1 VLQDAGGNA
10 VFTSNGSGVLSG
22 VNSGFGS
29 AMVLLSTQTAS
40 NSASISFTSGIDS
53 TYGEYI
59 FGFYNIN
66 PATDDTDFQ
75 VNFSTDG
82 TSWGMTKT
90 TTLFRAQHIESEG
103 GGTNYALSYEWAFDL
118 AQSTSPQILVWDQGN
133 GSDESLAGVMHL
145 FSPSSTTYVKHFYS
159 RINAYN
165 SGNWTF
171 DIYCAGYINDA
182 ANDVTGVQ
190 FEMASGNFDG
200 TIKLWGVK

>member
-1 VLQDAGGNA
+1 MPLGANKAALFGVAGVSTA
-10 VFTSNGSGVLSG
+10 DV
-22 VNSGFGS
+22 
-29 AMVLLSTQTAS
+29 VLLSSQTAS
-40 NSASISFTSGIDS
+40 DTASLDFTSGIDS

-82 TSWGMTKT
+82 SSWGMTKT
-90 TTLFRAQHIESEG
+90 ATLFRAQHRESEG
-103 GGTNYALSYEWAFDL
+103 GGTNYALSYEGAFDL
-118 AQSTSPQILVWDQGN
+118 AQADTAQILAWDQGN

-200 TIKLWGVK
+200 TIKMWGVKQ